1 MRHVGRN
8 KRKRELKGKLA
19 LAAAKDSKGFSFV
32 ESMDGF

>member
-1 MRHVGRN
+1 MGHVGR
-8 KRKRELKGKLA
+8 KKGKREKGKLA